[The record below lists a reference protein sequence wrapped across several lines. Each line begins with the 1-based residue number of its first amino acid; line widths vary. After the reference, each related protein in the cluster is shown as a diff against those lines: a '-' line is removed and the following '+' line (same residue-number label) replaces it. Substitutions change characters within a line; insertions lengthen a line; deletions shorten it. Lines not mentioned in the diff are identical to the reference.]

1 MKMSGDMFEGKDYPT
16 QWALNPS
23 AYQNMSNDQVDWAAL
38 AQQWIKMK
46 ETVVPPAPPPP
57 TINPICSGTDGSGE
71 APMDMDTK
79 EDDIPPAPPAPS
91 ISGSAETWT
100 QWNQWGHW
108 NSSGSGAGTWEW
120 TGVPPPG
127 VSIGSDGKPMGI
139 PTVPVIPPAPTIST
153 TSEFNVPPP
162 AAPALYSYNSV
173 PPTQPYSQVNSYW
186 SGEPPATIPPQPP
199 PFMKGVRHTN
209 RTPHMRPIDNVRCR
223 EDREK
228 TPEEDTTTTI
238 DAAKRRQL
246 PAWIR
251 EGLEKMEKAKQ
262 KAVERERQEILR
274 KQEMEARKQAED
286 EARAVLNPSKSK
298 FDSDSEKETEQEAE
312 EAPRSQQTTEKN
324 FERTPDILLRP
335 RKSRFRDA
343 DSPDAHAHT
352 DRSPTTPSNST
363 LSTPKR
369 SREEVLQ
376 DVMLKVRRSLT
387 EILLEVTNEEIGS
400 ICREVWSRARAKV
413 PAGETPVAS
422 LNNMAPLAQ
431 ITRKLGLGI
440 YGDSNSESEEEQS
453 EHVQAQNNDSDDEL
467 IETLRRRQQLFKKT
481 EEEIEARLAEEDE
494 REEQRYEDHY
504 MKQQENHTGNTS
516 CKEAGM
522 FRNDI
527 ERKPLLNHGIIK
539 RNTITS
545 LPLVDEKETINN
557 QREASETLSSA
568 GQSPQQ
574 QQTVATDTA
583 KPETPSG
590 SADTESSSSES
601 TSSDSSRS
609 NSLKKKRS
617 SKGRDYRK
625 RRSKSRSRSRQP
637 RKSRSRSSERSGR
650 KRKSRSRSLKSSRKE
665 YRSRS
670 SSNYRSSKKH
680 RSRSRNRKRSRRSRS
695 RSLRRSRSASAA
707 RKRSRSRS
715 RGKRKSRSRSRG
727 RRRSRSY
734 SIRRSKSRAREK
746 RRTRSRSRAR
756 DRTRSRSKERKR
768 SESYVSRSK
777 RRSRSRSR
785 DHRKSRSRSRQSNHR
800 DGKKS
805 SSHRYRN

>member
-79 EDDIPPAPPAPS
+79 DDDIPPAPPAPT
-91 ISGSAETWT
+91 ISGSAESWT

-173 PPTQPYSQVNSYW
+173 PPTQPYSQVSSYW

-262 KAVERERQEILR
+262 KAVERERQEVLR
-274 KQEMEARKQAED
+274 KQELEARKQAED

-298 FDSDSEKETEQEAE
+298 FDSDSEKETEQEVE
-312 EAPRSQQTTEKN
+312 EGSRSQQVADKN

-352 DRSPTTPSNST
+352 DRSPTTPSNAT

-376 DVMLKVRRSLT
+376 DVGSHKGDFGQQMLKVRRSLT

-440 YGDSNSESEEEQS
+440 YGDSNSESEEEQN
-453 EHVQAQNNDSDDEL
+453 EHVQAQNNDSDEEL
-467 IETLRRRQQLFKKT
+467 IETLRRRQQAFKKT

-504 MKQQENHTGNTS
+504 GKQQENHTGNTS
-516 CKEAGM
+516 CKDA
-522 FRNDI
+522 
-527 ERKPLLNHGIIK
+527 
-539 RNTITS
+539 
-545 LPLVDEKETINN
+545 VDEKETINN

-568 GQSPQQ
+568 GQSPQPP
-574 QQTVATDTA
+574 QTLPADTA
-583 KPETPSG
+583 KAAETPSG
-590 SADTESSSSES
+590 SADTESSSSVS
-601 TSSDSSRS
+601 TSSDSSRT
-609 NSLKKKRS
+609 SLKKKRT
-617 SKGRDYRK
+617 SKGREYRK
-625 RRSKSRSRSRQP
+625 RRSKSRSRSRP
-637 RKSRSRSSERSGR
+637 RKSRSRSSERGR

-680 RSRSRNRKRSRRSRS
+680 RSRSRNRKRRRSRS
-695 RSLRRSRSASAA
+695 RSCRRSRSISTA

-715 RGKRKSRSRSRG
+715 RGKRKSRSHSRG

-734 SIRRSKSRAREK
+734 SIRRSKSRARDK
-746 RRTRSRSRAR
+746 RRSRSRSRAR
-756 DRTRSRSKERKR
+756 DRSRTRSKERKR

>member
-1 MKMSGDMFEGKDYPT
+1 MSGEMFEGKDYPT

-57 TINPICSGTDGSGE
+57 TINPICPGTDGSGE

-79 EDDIPPAPPAPS
+79 EDDVPPAPPAPT
-91 ISGSAETWT
+91 ISGSAEAWN

-108 NSSGSGAGTWEW
+108 NTSGSGAGTWEW

-153 TSEFNVPPP
+153 TSEFSVPPP
-162 AAPALYSYNSV
+162 TTPSLYSYNSV
-173 PPTQPYSQVNSYW
+173 PPTQPYSQVTSYW
-186 SGEPPATIPPQPP
+186 SGEPPTTIPPQPP

-209 RTPHMRPIDNVRCR
+209 RTPHMRTMDTVRCR

-251 EGLEKMEKAKQ
+251 EGLEKMEKEKQ

-274 KQEMEARKQAED
+274 KQELEARKQAED
-286 EARAVLNPSKSK
+286 EARAVLNPCKSK
-298 FDSDSEKETEQEAE
+298 FDSDSEKETEQDDEGV
-312 EAPRSQQTTEKN
+312 RNQQVTEKN

-352 DRSPTTPSNST
+352 DRSPTTSNAT
-363 LSTPKR
+363 ITIPKR
-369 SREEVLQ
+369 SREEILQ
-376 DVMLKVRRSLT
+376 DVISFGTDVKGTAIADGNSSGGNERRNRFY
-387 EILLEVTNEEIGS
+387 VQ
-400 ICREVWSRARAKV
+400 RV

-440 YGDSNSESEEEQS
+440 YGDSNSESEEEQN
-453 EHVQAQNNDSDDEL
+453 EHVQAQNDSDEEL
-467 IETLRRRQQLFKKT
+467 IETVKRRQQAFKKT

-494 REEQRYEDHY
+494 REEQRYEEQY
-504 MKQQENHTGNTS
+504 NKQQENHTGNTS
-516 CKEAGM
+516 CK
-522 FRNDI
+522 D
-527 ERKPLLNHGIIK
+527 
-539 RNTITS
+539 S
-545 LPLVDEKETINN
+545 VDEKETINN
-557 QREASETLSSA
+557 QREASETLSSG

-574 QQTVATDTA
+574 QIVPPDMA
-583 KPETPSG
+583 KTNTPSG
-590 SADTESSSSES
+590 SADSESSSSES
-601 TSSDSSRS
+601 TSSDSSR

-617 SKGRDYRK
+617 SKVRDREYRK
-625 RRSKSRSRSRQP
+625 RKSKSRSLRAIIGPVRSTDRDREIANGVDLAREAVVDLDPARQRGNGLDRVP
-637 RKSRSRSSERSGR
+637 GEKGNLVLIQEAEEEVGPILPDAVNLVPGTNEDHDPDPELETDLEHGQRNVNA
-650 KRKSRSRSLKSSRKE
+650 RSLTFPGAKEGHDLDLGIIENLDRDQGSRIIGTV
-665 YRSRS
+665 
-670 SSNYRSSKKH
+670 
-680 RSRSRNRKRSRRSRS
+680 RNRRRIGTGIEPDQ
-695 RSLRRSRSASAA
+695 LLA
-707 RKRSRSRS
+707 KVVYT
-715 RGKRKSRSRSRG
+715 
-727 RRRSRSY
+727 Y
-734 SIRRSKSRAREK
+734 S
-746 RRTRSRSRAR
+746 
-756 DRTRSRSKERKR
+756 
-768 SESYVSRSK
+768 
-777 RRSRSRSR
+777 
-785 DHRKSRSRSRQSNHR
+785 
-800 DGKKS
+800 
-805 SSHRYRN
+805 